1 MKLFGFDISRT
12 IEKNAITSGGIEL
25 DNTIQSFAIPSQN
38 DGTMLLPSASAAG
51 YYGQILDI
59 DGTSFVNE
67 KDLILK
73 YRAAAG
79 QPECDNAISDIT
91 NAAIISDSKGAPVKL
106 DLDTV
111 ELPQKVKE
119 RIFEEFSLILQLL
132 DFNFTGYD
140 IFRRWYIDG
149 KIYFHL
155 QIDSAKSKE
164 GIKGIIQIEP
174 LKIKKIKEVS
184 TTIDR
189 TTGMKSNQITAE
201 YFLYSDDFSTSTSGV
216 KIDPNAIVY
225 VPSGVLDESGKVAI
239 SYLHKSIKLVNQ
251 LRMMEDALVIYRVA
265 RAPERRIFYI
275 DVGNLPK
282 GKAEEYVQGLIAKY
296 RNKLVYS
303 QDDGTIRDDRK
314 SMCLTMDTKVPLLD
328 GRTLSL
334 SEITEEYNNGKQ
346 LWVYSCD
353 PVTGKFAPGL
363 VSWAGVTRKDTDVM
377 RLTLDNGKTI
387 TCTLDHKFPVWNKG
401 FVRADKL
408 IVGESM
414 IPFYTR
420 EEKVMP
426 KSSKYH
432 QHFDNSDKKWV
443 FTHRAVSSWKDNNLL
458 ENEWVYDESFVNER
472 KSNVHHKN
480 YNRYN
485 NSPENLV
492 RMNYK
497 DHFKYHQILG
507 GDSLRYKTGIHGLS
521 HEEIC
526 INAKLGSDAL
536 LAKFNDSE
544 FYAALC
550 AKQKAGWVD
559 RDDRRLAS
567 AERGKAR
574 PIEHFQH
581 MNVLA
586 NESRWGSDKSENNRK
601 KLSDSQRIEYPENI
615 STIIEKA
622 LRTKV
627 SVADI
632 LIHINDN
639 IDHESWKNL
648 NTHKVVKLRKSI
660 SPFTH
665 KDLSKLCKLAGFKI
679 LKDYKEAL
687 LLRNHKIVNIEYL
700 KETIDTGCLTVD
712 GDEIYHDYHT
722 FALDAG
728 IYTKN
733 SILEDFFLPRREGC
747 VHLNTSIKLLDGRD
761 LPLID
766 LIQEYNEGKQ
776 NWVYSVSPDGTIV
789 PGKISWAGIT
799 RRNTEVLNVYLD
811 NGEVVTATPDHKF
824 ILRTGE
830 KIEAKDLVLG
840 DVLSTYAEKTRD
852 DAHKAD
858 DISKS
863 VIRVEYLSDKI
874 DVGTLTIDENH
885 DYHDYH
891 NFALSSGIFVMN
903 SKGTEITTLPGGC
916 LAMDTKVSL
925 LDGRELSIS
934 DIESEL
940 STGKQLWTYSCD
952 EFTGE
957 VKPGL
962 ISWAGQTQAN
972 AEVMKITLD
981 NGESLICTPD
991 HKFPVYGQGFVAA
1004 EDLSPE
1010 SDIIEFTD
1018 KGRGYP
1024 ITNIEYLDYTIPVG
1038 TLTIDKDEL
1047 IHNHHTFALS
1057 CGIFT
1062 KNSNLSEIEDINFFQ
1077 KKLYRSLN
1085 VPSSRLEADS
1095 LFTTG
1100 RSSEISREEVKFQ
1113 KFISRLRKKF
1123 SMMFAD
1129 MLRVQCIL
1137 KGIITAKDWPMIR
1150 EGMGIDFIEDNFYS
1164 ELKDAEIL
1172 KSRLEV
1178 LEQIQPSIGIY
1189 YSNKWIRS
1197 NVLNMSEHDVARMKE
1212 EMDEE
1217 KAAEA
1222 SPAKSEEE
1230 PPEEAGGE
1238 EEPEVGGEEEP
1249 APEAGEKDQEWDINL
1264 NKNRNK

>member
-1 MKLFGFDISRT
+1 MKLFGFEISKKIDKRSS
-12 IEKNAITSGGIEL
+12 ESGGLEI
-25 DNTIQSFAIPSQN
+25 DNTIKSFAIPSQN
-38 DGTMLLPSASAAG
+38 DGTMLLPSSSAAG

-79 QPECDNAISDIT
+79 QPECDNAIADIT
-91 NAAIISDSKGAPVKL
+91 NASIISDSKGAPVKL

-111 ELPQKVKE
+111 DLPQKVKE
-119 RIFEEFSLILQLL
+119 RIFEEFNIILQLL

-155 QIDSAKSKE
+155 QIDSSRPKD
-164 GIKGIIQIEP
+164 GIKGIIQIDP
-174 LKIKKIKEVS
+174 LKIKKIKEIS

-189 TTGMKSNQITAE
+189 VSGIKSNKITAE
-201 YFLYSDDFSTSTSGV
+201 YFLYSDDFTSSTTGV

-225 VPSGVLDESGKVAI
+225 VPSGVLDETGKVSI

-251 LRMMEDALVIYRVA
+251 LRMMEDSLVIYRVA

-282 GKAEEYVQGLIAKY
+282 GKAEEYVQGLMAKY
-296 RNKLVYS
+296 RNKLVYNAA
-303 QDDGTIRDDRK
+303 DGEIRDDRK

-328 GRTLSL
+328 GRTLYL
-334 SEITEEYNNGKQ
+334 SEITEEYNSGKQ

-387 TCTLDHKFPVWNKG
+387 ICTLDHKFPVWNKG
-401 FVRADKL
+401 FVRADEL

-414 IPFYTR
+414 IP
-420 EEKVMP
+420 
-426 KSSKYH
+426 
-432 QHFDNSDKKWV
+432 
-443 FTHRAVSSWKDNNLL
+443 
-458 ENEWVYDESFVNER
+458 
-472 KSNVHHKN
+472 
-480 YNRYN
+480 
-485 NSPENLV
+485 
-492 RMNYK
+492 
-497 DHFKYHQILG
+497 
-507 GDSLRYKTGIHGLS
+507 LR
-521 HEEIC
+521 
-526 INAKLGSDAL
+526 
-536 LAKFNDSE
+536 
-544 FYAALC
+544 
-550 AKQKAGWVD
+550 
-559 RDDRRLAS
+559 
-567 AERGKAR
+567 
-574 PIEHFQH
+574 
-581 MNVLA
+581 A
-586 NESRWGSDKSENNRK
+586 NE
-601 KLSDSQRIEYPENI
+601 I
-615 STIIEKA
+615 
-622 LRTKV
+622 
-627 SVADI
+627 I
-632 LIHINDN
+632 LID
-639 IDHESWKNL
+639 K
-648 NTHKVVKLRKSI
+648 
-660 SPFTH
+660 
-665 KDLSKLCKLAGFKI
+665 
-679 LKDYKEAL
+679 
-687 LLRNHKIVNIEYL
+687 IEYL

-733 SILEDFFLPRREGC
+733 SILEDFFLPRRDGC
-747 VHLNTSIKLLDGRD
+747 FHLNTSIKLLDGRD

-766 LIQEYNEGKQ
+766 LIQEHNEGKQ

-830 KIEAKDLVLG
+830 KIEAKDLTPGCSLMPFN
-840 DVLSTYAEKTRD
+840 TRM
-852 DAHKAD
+852 KQ
-858 DISKS
+858 ISKH
-863 VIRVEYLSDKI
+863 RVSKSNHNHTVLRIEYLSDKI

-916 LAMDTKVSL
+916 LAMDTLISL
-925 LDGRELSIS
+925 LDGRELSIL
-934 DIESEL
+934 DIESEMKAD
-940 STGKQLWTYSCD
+940 KQLWTYSCD

-962 ISWAGQTQAN
+962 ISWAGQTQTDAK
-972 AEVMKITLD
+972 VMKITLD

-991 HKFPVYGQGFVAA
+991 HKFPIYDQGFVAA
-1004 EDLSPE
+1004 EDLSVDSNLIPLHRNKKKE
-1010 SDIIEFTD
+1010 SVHNHRIV
-1018 KGRGYP
+1018 K
-1024 ITNIEYLDYTIPVG
+1024 IEYLDYTIPVG

-1062 KNSNLSEIEDINFFQ
+1062 KNSNLSEIEDILFFQ

-1085 VPSSRLEADS
+1085 VPSARLEADS
-1095 LFTTG
+1095 LFVSG

-1113 KFISRLRKKF
+1113 KFVSRLRKKF
-1123 SMMFAD
+1123 SMMFSD

-1137 KGIITAKDWPMIR
+1137 KGIITLKDWPSIR
-1150 EGMGIDFIEDNFYS
+1150 ECMGIDFIEDNFYS
-1164 ELKDAEIL
+1164 ELKDSEIL
-1172 KSRLEV
+1172 KNRLEV
-1178 LEQIQPSIGIY
+1178 LELIQPSIGIY
-1189 YSNKWIRS
+1189 YSNKWVRS
-1197 NVLNMSEHDVARMKE
+1197 NVLNMSEHDVIRMNE
-1212 EMDEE
+1212 EIDEE
-1217 KAAEA
+1217 KTKEEKTPTETEEPAEA
-1222 SPAKSEEE
+1222 EAGGEAENEVTPEKKPEASEEE
-1230 PPEEAGGE
+1230 PTPEEGE
-1238 EEPEVGGEEEP
+1238 EGEEP
-1249 APEAGEKDQEWDINL
+1249 GKEWSINM
-1264 NKNRNK
+1264 NKRA